1 MIRISRAMRREQPKK
16 VFQPDLLG
24 SRPPMPALYR
34 GDHFN
39 TRLLGVWPYCGMWLP
54 SQCRACICLVCLH
67 PRIGCRLSYAIY
79 IQRLSVAN
87 ALVRS
92 WQSDNGSS
100 VEEQEPD
107 PNQGVTRN

>member
-1 MIRISRAMRREQPKK
+1 MIRISR
-16 VFQPDLLG
+16 G
-24 SRPPMPALYR
+24 SRPPMPALY
-34 GDHFN
+34 HFN

-54 SQCRACICLVCLH
+54 SQCRACILVCLH

-92 WQSDNGSS
+92 WQSDKGSS
-100 VEEQEPD
+100 VEEQR
-107 PNQGVTRN
+107 NQIRTKALLATRREEMHHD

>member
-1 MIRISRAMRREQPKK
+1 MIRISR
-16 VFQPDLLG
+16 G

-67 PRIGCRLSYAIY
+67 PRIGADCRIPFTFSGYQSQTLWCARGNPTTGRVSRSRNQI
-79 IQRLSVAN
+79 RTK
-87 ALVRS
+87 ALLATRR
-92 WQSDNGSS
+92 
-100 VEEQEPD
+100 EEKHHD
-107 PNQGVTRN
+107 

>member
-1 MIRISRAMRREQPKK
+1 
-16 VFQPDLLG
+16 
-24 SRPPMPALYR
+24 MPALYR

-100 VEEQEPD
+100 VEGR
-107 PNQGVTRN
+107 NQIRTKALLATTREEKHHD

>member
-1 MIRISRAMRREQPKK
+1 MIRISR
-16 VFQPDLLG
+16 G

-39 TRLLGVWPYCGMWLP
+39 TRLLGVWPYRGMWLP

-67 PRIGCRLSYAIY
+67 LRIGCRLSYAIY

>member
-1 MIRISRAMRREQPKK
+1 MIRISR
-16 VFQPDLLG
+16 G

-39 TRLLGVWPYCGMWLP
+39 TRLLGVWPYCGMWLITMP
-54 SQCRACICLVCLH
+54 SLH
-67 PRIGCRLSYAIY
+67 LLSLPPTAHRVLSYAIY

-92 WQSDNGSS
+92 WQSDKGSS

>member
-1 MIRISRAMRREQPKK
+1 MIRISR
-16 VFQPDLLG
+16 G

-67 PRIGCRLSYAIY
+67 PRIGCSGNPTTGRVSRSRNQI
-79 IQRLSVAN
+79 RTK
-87 ALVRS
+87 ALLATRR
-92 WQSDNGSS
+92 
-100 VEEQEPD
+100 EEKHHD
-107 PNQGVTRN
+107 